1 MNMTRNILFVAI
13 ALTAAVGCKK
23 KDGAGG
29 GSDCAGAVDHMM
41 QVQMG
46 SMPKDMPADMKKQ
59 MDDMMGKAKAAIIKS
74 CVDTKWSGDAISC
87 IKSIKSED
95 ESKKCDEKL
104 TKDQRDAAEKAAAD
118 ATGMGGP
125 AMKKDDDMKAPPEG
139 GSAAGGDMAGSAA
152 GSAAGSDMA
161 GSAAGSA
168 AAGSAAAGS
177 AEGSAEKK
185 M

>member
-46 SMPKDMPADMKKQ
+46 SMPKDMPEDMKKQ
-59 MDDMMGKAKAAIIKS
+59 MNDMMNKAKAAIVKS

-104 TKDQRDAAEKAAAD
+104 TKDQRDAAEKAAAE

-125 AMKKDDDMKAPPEG
+125 AMKKDEEPKAPE
-139 GSAAGGDMAGSAA
+139 
-152 GSAAGSDMA
+152 GSAAGSDM
-161 GSAAGSA
+161 GSA

-177 AEGSAEKK
+177 AEAGSAAAGSAAPAGSAEEKK
-185 M
+185 

>member
-13 ALTAAVGCKK
+13 ALTAACKK
-23 KDGAGG
+23 KDGAG

-46 SMPKDMPADMKKQ
+46 SMPKDMPEDMKKQ
-59 MDDMMGKAKAAIIKS
+59 MNDMMGKAKAAIVKS
-74 CVDTKWSGDAISC
+74 CTDTKWSADAITC

-104 TKDQRDAAEKAAAD
+104 TKDQRDAAEKAAAE

-125 AMKKDDDMKAPPEG
+125 AMKKDEEPKAPE
-139 GSAAGGDMAGSAA
+139 GSAA
-152 GSAAGSDMA
+152 GSAE
-161 GSAAGSA
+161 
-168 AAGSAAAGS
+168 AGSAAAGS
-177 AEGSAEKK
+177 AEAGSAAGSAEEKK
-185 M
+185 

>member
-1 MNMTRNILFVAI
+1 MNMTRNILFVAL
-13 ALTAAVGCKK
+13 ALTAACKK
-23 KDGAGG
+23 KDGAG

-59 MDDMMGKAKAAIIKS
+59 MDEMMGKAKAAIVKS
-74 CVDTKWSGDAISC
+74 CQDTKWSGEAITC

-104 TKDQRDAAEKAAAD
+104 TKEQRDAAEKAAAE

-125 AMKKDDDMKAPPEG
+125 AMKKDDEPKMEG
-139 GSAAGGDMAGSAA
+139 GSAAGSAEGSAA
-152 GSAAGSDMA
+152 GSAAA
-161 GSAAGSA
+161 GSAEAGSA

-177 AEGSAEKK
+177 AEGSGEKK

>member
-74 CVDTKWSGDAISC
+74 CQDTKWSGDAISC

-104 TKDQRDAAEKAAAD
+104 TKDQRDAAEKAAAE

-125 AMKKDDDMKAPPEG
+125 AMKKDDEPKMEG
-139 GSAAGGDMAGSAA
+139 
-152 GSAAGSDMA
+152 GSAAGSDMGGSAAA
-161 GSAAGSA
+161 GSAAAGSAEAGSA

-177 AEGSAEKK
+177 AEGSGEKK